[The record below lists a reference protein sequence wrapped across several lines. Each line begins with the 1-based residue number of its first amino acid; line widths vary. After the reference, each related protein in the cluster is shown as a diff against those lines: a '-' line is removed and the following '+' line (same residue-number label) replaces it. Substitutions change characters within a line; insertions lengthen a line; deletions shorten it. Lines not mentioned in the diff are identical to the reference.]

1 MKMKKKLFQQLVTTH
16 QIRRLAKEIDL
27 VSMVTK
33 FGGREKEKLVGV
45 FKMNWSLGKVNRH
58 RERQIRQMCDLSA
71 NRCDL
76 LMQQMRIQNPVNI

>member
-16 QIRRLAKEIDL
+16 QIRRLANEIDL

-45 FKMNWSLGKVNRH
+45 FKMN
-58 RERQIRQMCDLSA
+58 
-71 NRCDL
+71 
-76 LMQQMRIQNPVNI
+76 